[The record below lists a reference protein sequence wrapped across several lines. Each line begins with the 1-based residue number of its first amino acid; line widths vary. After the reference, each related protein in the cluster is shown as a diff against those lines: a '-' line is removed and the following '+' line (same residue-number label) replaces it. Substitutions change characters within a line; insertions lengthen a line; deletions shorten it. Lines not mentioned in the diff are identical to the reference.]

1 MMGLTKQ
8 AKVLTANQIKAVL
21 KYIETTRYPTR
32 NRLLFLLSIKA
43 GLRAKEMAEI
53 RWRMICDAEFNIT
66 DRIALDNGSSK
77 GKSGGRTIPLNKDL
91 RDALVTHFNDVKP
104 RNPDAK
110 LFQSERAA
118 SMSAKVIANWFARL
132 YTDMGYEGCSSHS
145 GRRTFITNAA
155 KNITRVGGSLRD
167 VQLLA
172 GHSNLATTQR
182 YIQSDSQAI
191 RKIVDFV

>member
-1 MMGLTKQ
+1 MGLTKQ
-8 AKVLTANQIKAVL
+8 AKVLTTSQIKAVL
-21 KYIETTRYPTR
+21 KYIETTRYPNR

-53 RWRMICDAEFNIT
+53 RWRMICDAEFNII
-66 DRIALDNGSSK
+66 DQIALDNASSK
-77 GKSGGRTIPLNKDL
+77 GKHGGRVIPLNKDL
-91 RDALVTHFNDVKP
+91 RDALVVHFNDVKP
-104 RNPDAK
+104 TNPQSK

-118 SMSAKVIANWFARL
+118 SMSAKVIANWFKRL
-132 YTDMGYEGCSSHS
+132 YSDMGYEGCSSHS

-172 GHSNLATTQR
+172 GHSNLATTQL
-182 YIQSDSQAI
+182 YIQSDTHAI
-191 RKIVDFV
+191 RKIVDLI

>member
-1 MMGLTKQ
+1 MGLTKQ
-8 AKVLTANQIKAVL
+8 AKVLTTSQIKAVL

-53 RWRMICDAEFNIT
+53 RWRMVCDAEFSLT

-77 GKSGGRTIPLNKDL
+77 GKRGGRTIPLNKDL
-91 RDALVTHFNDVKP
+91 REALVAHFHAVQP

-110 LFQSERAA
+110 LFTSERAA
-118 SMSAKVIANWFARL
+118 TMSAKVIANWFKRL
-132 YTDMGYEGCSSHS
+132 YSDMGYDGCSSHS

-172 GHSNLATTQR
+172 GHTNLATTQR
-182 YIQSDSQAI
+182 YIQSDSHAI
-191 RKIVDFV
+191 RKIVDLV

>member
-1 MMGLTKQ
+1 
-8 AKVLTANQIKAVL
+8 
-21 KYIETTRYPTR
+21 
-32 NRLLFLLSIKA
+32 
-43 GLRAKEMAEI
+43 
-53 RWRMICDAEFNIT
+53 MICDAEFNIT